1 MVRIAL
7 VSAVAVLTGLPLLAP
22 GRRPAAGDLAAA
34 WTLALGNAAV
44 LALAAG
50 LLGLTLSPAA
60 LLVPLVAPGAAAA
73 AALPGGRPPGPAGG
87 CAGGGPRRRPPPGR
101 PAGTAWERRRAGRR
115 RRPPRRRRSPTP
127 AP

>member
-7 VSAVAVLTGLPLLAP
+7 VSAVAVLTGLPLVAP

-60 LLVPLVAPGAAAA
+60 LLLLLIAPGAAAA
-73 AALPGGRPPGPAGG
+73 LAGGRG
-87 CAGGGPRRRPPPGR
+87 
-101 PAGTAWERRRAGRR
+101 RRRAPESGSGGEGDGR
-115 RRPPRRRRSPTP
+115 PHAPDPRLAP